1 VGFSYVQ
8 IRFSILGIE
17 ADPDA
22 SDEDVGG
29 LKVKY
34 EATPFHSQNVC
45 FGVFWNS
52 SGRWIEVGGR

>member
-1 VGFSYVQ
+1 LIGTNLCVGFSYVQ

-17 ADPDA
+17 ADPDV

-45 FGVFWNS
+45 FGVF
-52 SGRWIEVGGR
+52 